1 MNTTRSST
9 APKRLTMHANRG
21 LVDPEHDGRDQPGL
35 EPGVQSYRR
44 TLPAPEGFCDAKERE
59 RASFNQ
65 VQ

>member
-1 MNTTRSST
+1 
-9 APKRLTMHANRG
+9 MHAIANRG